1 MVRQNRSISQTV
13 INFPIQVVAGA
24 TMLCYTSQSIQ
35 ILQITFVEDV
45 RMQQIKWLWS
55 VMDKSFHRKHIIA
68 LIISAVTSV
77 MLLINPTLTSRLV
90 DEVIVAQNPDPL
102 MSILLTMLGFKVLR
116 ECMRYYMVISLEK
129 TSQNTMFNLRNR
141 LFTKLQY
148 QDMRFFD
155 THRTGDL
162 MTRMSADTDWCRHF
176 LSYIDYAA
184 VDSVVMFLSTSI
196 YFFFVNWKLA
206 LTLVCVTPLL
216 MIITKVYSKK
226 VRQLFINMRDKL
238 SEMNTAAQENI
249 AGNRVVKAFAREEHE
264 KEVFD
269 QRSAAFRDSHLAINK
284 LWLSFYPFIEI
295 LANAMTLI
303 TVFLGG
309 LFMIQGELTPG
320 ELTIF
325 TSLSWALANPMRM
338 LGNLLNDFQRFTT
351 CANKIMEMDLGKPSI
366 VDSECAVS
374 HEKLQGKV
382 EFRNV
387 SFAYD
392 GQDVLKDI
400 SFTANPGETIAI
412 MGPTGSGKTTIIQ
425 LLARFYDVKQG
436 EILVDDCNV
445 RKWKLQELRGGI
457 GTAIQDVFLFSD
469 TAEGNVAF
477 GNQELTFE
485 EVRDFANRAAADDF
499 ITKLPEGYDT
509 IIGERGVG
517 LSGGQRQRIA
527 LARALAMRPGILIMD
542 DTTSAVDMETEQYIQ
557 QQLKTLPYDCTKLI
571 IAQRISSV
579 KDADQILVLDR
590 NGAIAE
596 RGTHQELLKNRGYYY
611 ETYCLQNGIEYE
623 GGIA

>member
-1 MVRQNRSISQTV
+1 
-13 INFPIQVVAGA
+13 
-24 TMLCYTSQSIQ
+24 
-35 ILQITFVEDV
+35 
-45 RMQQIKWLWS
+45 MQQIKWLWS

-206 LTLVCVTPLL
+206 LALVCVTPLL
-216 MIITKVYSKK
+216 MVITKVYSKK

-387 SFAYD
+387 SFSYD

-400 SFTANPGETIAI
+400 SFTANPGETVAI

-445 RKWKLQELRGGI
+445 RRWKLQELRGGI

-469 TAEGNVAF
+469 TVEGNVAF

>member
-1 MVRQNRSISQTV
+1 
-13 INFPIQVVAGA
+13 
-24 TMLCYTSQSIQ
+24 
-35 ILQITFVEDV
+35 
-45 RMQQIKWLWS
+45 MQQIKWLWS
-55 VMDKSFHRKHIIA
+55 VMDKRFHRKHIIA
-68 LIISAVTSV
+68 LTISAVSSV
-77 MLLINPTLTSRLV
+77 MLLINPALTSRLV
-90 DEVIVAQNPDPL
+90 DEVIVAQNVEPL
-102 MSILLTMLGFKVLR
+102 IPILMAMLGFKVLR
-116 ECMRYYMVISLEK
+116 ESMRYYMVISLEK
-129 TSQNTMFNLRNR
+129 TSQNTIFNLRNR
-141 LFTKLQY
+141 LFTRLQY

-162 MTRMSADTDWCRHF
+162 MTRMSADADWCRHF

-206 LTLVCVTPLL
+206 LALVCVTPLL
-216 MIITKVYSKK
+216 MLITKVYSKR
-226 VRQLFINMRDKL
+226 VRQLFINMRDRL

-264 KEVFD
+264 KEAFD
-269 QRSAAFRDSHLAINK
+269 QRSSAFRDSHLDINK

-309 LFMIQGELTPG
+309 LFLIQGELTPG

-325 TSLSWALANPMRM
+325 TSLSWAVAYPMRM
-338 LGNLLNDFQRFTT
+338 LGNLLNDFQRFST

-366 VDSECAVS
+366 VDNEGAVS

-400 SFTANPGETIAI
+400 TFTAAPGETIAI

-436 EILVDDCNV
+436 EILVDDCDV
-445 RKWKLQELRGGI
+445 RKWKLQELRGG
-457 GTAIQDVFLFSD
+457 
-469 TAEGNVAF
+469 
-477 GNQELTFE
+477 
-485 EVRDFANRAAADDF
+485 R
-499 ITKLPEGYDT
+499 
-509 IIGERGVG
+509 
-517 LSGGQRQRIA
+517 
-527 LARALAMRPGILIMD
+527 
-542 DTTSAVDMETEQYIQ
+542 
-557 QQLKTLPYDCTKLI
+557 
-571 IAQRISSV
+571 
-579 KDADQILVLDR
+579 
-590 NGAIAE
+590 
-596 RGTHQELLKNRGYYY
+596 
-611 ETYCLQNGIEYE
+611 
-623 GGIA
+623 